1 MATVIIQARMGSTRL
16 PGKVLKPICEKPLLL
31 YIIETLKLSPVIDNI
46 IIATSINKENDEIE
60 VFAKKYNIEC
70 FRGSEENVLERFYQ
84 VSLKYPDKYY
94 FRATAD
100 NPILD
105 FKNPELSLKYLIKN
119 NLDYVAVKGMP
130 IGTILECFTKEAL
143 DKASLTATSL
153 EDKEHVTLFMK
164 NNPLFNIKYLDANTE
179 LNFPKMR
186 LTVDNPEDFERAE
199 KIISNLYTKG
209 IPDIKQV
216 IDYVNHSMA

>member
-16 PGKVLKPICEKPLLL
+16 PGKVLKHICKKPLLL
-31 YIIETLKLSPVIDNI
+31 YIIETLKLSSVIDNI

-60 VFAKKYNIEC
+60 AFAKKYKINC

-84 VSLKYPDKYY
+84 ASQKYPDKYY

-105 FKNPELSLKYLIKN
+105 INNPELSLNYLIEN
-119 NLDYVAVKGMP
+119 NLDYAAVRGMP
-130 IGTILECFTKEAL
+130 IGTILECFTKAAL
-143 DKASLTATSL
+143 ERAYLTATSSD
-153 EDKEHVTLFMK
+153 DKEHVTLFMK
-164 NNPLFNIKYLDANTE
+164 NNTSFNAKYLEAKTE

-186 LTVDNPEDFERAE
+186 LTVDNPEDFDRVE
-199 KIISNLYTKG
+199 KIISKLYTKG
-209 IPDIKQV
+209 IPDIKKV
-216 IDYVNHSMA
+216 IDYVNHNT

>member
-1 MATVIIQARMGSTRL
+1 MATAIIQARMGSTRL

-46 IIATSINKENDEIE
+46 IIASSINKENDEIE
-60 VFAKKYNIEC
+60 AFAKKYKINC

-84 VSLKYPDKYY
+84 ASQKYPDMYY

-105 FKNPELSLKYLIKN
+105 IKNPELSLNYLIEN
-119 NLDYVAVKGMP
+119 NLDYAAIKGMP

-143 DKASLTATSL
+143 EKTYLTAASN

-164 NNPLFNIKYLDANTE
+164 KNPSFKAKYLKAKTE

-186 LTVDNPEDFERAE
+186 LTVDNPEDFDRVE
-199 KIISNLYTKG
+199 KIISDLYTKG
-209 IPDIKQV
+209 VPDIKKV
-216 IDYVNHSMA
+216 IDYVNHNT

>member
-16 PGKVLKPICEKPLLL
+16 PGKVLKHICKKPLLL
-31 YIIETLKLSPVIDNI
+31 YIIETLKLSSVIDNI

-60 VFAKKYNIEC
+60 AFAKKYKINC

-84 VSLKYPDKYY
+84 ASQKYPDKYY

-105 FKNPELSLKYLIKN
+105 INNPELSLNYLIEN
-119 NLDYVAVKGMP
+119 NLDYAAVRGMP
-130 IGTILECFTKEAL
+130 IGTILECFTKAAL
-143 DKASLTATSL
+143 ERAYLTATSSD
-153 EDKEHVTLFMK
+153 DKEHVTLFMK
-164 NNPLFNIKYLDANTE
+164 NNTSFNAKYLEAKTE

-186 LTVDNPEDFERAE
+186 FTVDNPEDFDRVE
-199 KIISNLYTKG
+199 KIISKLYTKG
-209 IPDIKQV
+209 IPDIKKV
-216 IDYVNHSMA
+216 IDYVNHNT